1 VHKVKAKSILSS
13 SGNMNIYRGC
23 THGCIYCDSRSRC
36 YNINHDFEDVE
47 IKENALE
54 LLEDTLKRKRNKSMI
69 FTGSMSDPYIPIEKE
84 LKLTR
89 GALELVYKYGFGITL
104 LTKSDLILRDL
115 DLIKKINE
123 KTKCVVQ
130 MTLTASTDSLSKL
143 IEPNVAPVSK
153 RIDAL
158 KIFSENNIPTIVWLG
173 PILPFILDNE
183 ENICALLDMMIKV
196 KVKGILYFGIGMTL
210 REGNREYYYK
220 QLDKLFPNLKE
231 KYIKYYKN
239 NYFVNSFNNDKLVK
253 LIDETCILNNI
264 MHNTDEIFSYLKKF
278 EEKEYVQLSLF

>member
-1 VHKVKAKSILSS
+1 MHKVKAKSILSS

-69 FTGSMSDPYIPIEKE
+69 FTGSMSDPYIPIEKD

-153 RIDAL
+153 RINAL

-196 KVKGILYFGIGMTL
+196 KVKGILHFGIGMTL

-264 MHNTDEIFSYLKKF
+264 MHNTEEIFSYLKKF